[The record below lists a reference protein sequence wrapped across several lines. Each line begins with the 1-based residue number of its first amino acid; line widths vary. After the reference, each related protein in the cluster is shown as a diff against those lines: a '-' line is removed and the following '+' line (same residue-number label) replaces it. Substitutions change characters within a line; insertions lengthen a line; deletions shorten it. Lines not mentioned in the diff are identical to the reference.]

1 MVSPM
6 RELALIFCPQRIFTI
21 RIAAMPLP
29 VLYLHVTQTCNFSF
43 ACKQFVVH
51 ETCMTFPFQTFSHKV
66 KVRKSKEKFKICERT
81 CTT

>member
-51 ETCMTFPFQTFSHKV
+51 GS
-66 KVRKSKEKFKICERT
+66 
-81 CTT
+81 